1 MKTNNY
7 KIINYHGIDWLKNA
21 TRDDTG
27 APNMVVAS
35 SPSEHIIIT
44 SFQPRYHGYIYSDI
58 NPLKLLDLI
67 NYDFNLMELIHT
79 NKHKVYFDV
88 DALTTDI
95 QCKSTYRDLII
106 NSLTAIFP
114 NADIA
119 VSGSENDYKYSYH
132 HLK

>member
-1 MKTNNY
+1 
-7 KIINYHGIDWLKNA
+7 
-21 TRDDTG
+21 
-27 APNMVVAS
+27 MVVAS

-79 NKHKVYFDV
+79 HKHKVYFDV

-95 QCKSTYRDLII
+95 QCKSTQRDLII
-106 NSLTAIFP
+106 NAITDIFP
-114 NADIA
+114 SADIA
-119 VSGSENDYKYSYH
+119 VSGSENDYK
-132 HLK
+132 